1 MSGKVLATIGQVL
14 TVDVIDAMAGRAEM
28 DRASARK
35 AAELGAPAILTALTE
50 LVARSS
56 GVARLT
62 RALAGRSTSP
72 EPVEDGR
79 GDGIG
84 FLLGGEYAG
93 ALASAIGRFV
103 GAPKRSAYAF
113 LDELTATILHAL
125 VREGANAHAGG
136 EVVANLLMAEKD
148 LIAATMPAGL
158 SSLLGA
164 KSCSPRVAA
173 GPSTMAACGSARGE
187 IDRPSRPTTA
197 SPLWR
202 RLKAGP
208 ALGAVSL
215 VALAALAWHV
225 LAAKIE
231 HIGARN
237 GDGVV
242 SSLPEPDV
250 APQVQAGV
258 AHLDA
263 SAPQRG
269 ADVNDLGGGKRGA
282 AAEVLGGPEGILSA
296 LVRLEHFFGFGE
308 HGIAGP
314 VVRLLRRQQHNGPDR
329 RLILDTEKAD
339 LLVARRQLRFVSPQF
354 KDAIHLP
361 VATAVDKPAGP
372 TIAAH

>member
-14 TVDVIDAMAGRAEM
+14 TIDVIDAMAGRAEM

-62 RALAGRSTSP
+62 RALAGQSTSP
-72 EPVEDGR
+72 GPVEGGR
-79 GDGIG
+79 SDGIG
-84 FLLGGEYAG
+84 FLLGGENAG

-125 VREGANAHAGG
+125 AREGANARAGG
-136 EVVANLLMAEKD
+136 EGVANLLMAEKD
-148 LIAATMPAGL
+148 LIAAAMPAGL

-164 KSCSPRVAA
+164 KPCSRRVAA
-173 GPSTMAACGSARGE
+173 GPSTMAGRGTARG
-187 IDRPSRPTTA
+187 A
-197 SPLWR
+197 PLWR
-202 RLKAGP
+202 GVKVGP

-215 VALAALAWHV
+215 VALAALAWYV

-231 HIGARN
+231 QIGGGS

-242 SSLPEPDV
+242 SSLPEPNV
-250 APQVQAGV
+250 APQVQADV
-258 AHLDA
+258 AHLHA
-263 SAPQRG
+263 SAPH
-269 ADVNDLGGGKRGA
+269 GGKMGA
-282 AAEVLGGPEGILSA
+282 AAEVLGGPDAILSA

-308 HGIAGP
+308 HGIASP
-314 VVRLLRRQQHNGPDR
+314 VLRPLHRQQDNGPDR
-329 RLILDTEKAD
+329 RRNLDTETAD
-339 LLVARRQLRFVSPQF
+339 LLAARRELRFVSPQF
-354 KDAIHLP
+354 KHAIDLP
-361 VATAVDKPAGP
+361 VATAVDKPTGP

>member
-56 GVARLT
+56 GLARLT
-62 RALAGRSTSP
+62 RALAGQSTNP
-72 EPVEDGR
+72 GPVEDGR

-84 FLLGGEYAG
+84 VLLGGENAG

-113 LDELTATILHAL
+113 LDELTATILQAL
-125 VREGANAHAGG
+125 AREGANAHAGG
-136 EVVANLLMAEKD
+136 EGVANLLMAEKD
-148 LIAATMPAGL
+148 LIAAAMPAGL

-164 KSCSPRVAA
+164 KP
-173 GPSTMAACGSARGE
+173 GSRGTARGE
-187 IDRPSRPTTA
+187 IDRPSRGGATA
-197 SPLWR
+197 PPLMR
-202 RLKAGP
+202 PLKAGP

-215 VALAALAWHV
+215 VALAALAWYV

-231 HIGARN
+231 QIGGGS
-237 GDGVV
+237 GDRVV
-242 SSLPEPDV
+242 ASLPEPNV
-250 APQVQAGV
+250 SPQVQADV
-258 AHLDA
+258 ARLDA

-269 ADVNDLGGGKRGA
+269 AGINDLGGGMMG
-282 AAEVLGGPEGILSA
+282 AAEVLGGPDGIRSA
-296 LVRLEHFFGFGE
+296 LVRLEYFFGFGE
-308 HGIAGP
+308 HGIAGS
-314 VVRLLRRQQHNGPDR
+314 VVRLLHRQHDNGPDR
-329 RLILDTEKAD
+329 RLILDAEKAD
-339 LLVARRQLRFVSPQF
+339 LLAARRQLRFVSPQF
-354 KDAIHLP
+354 KHAIHQP